1 MLGRFGRAPLRG
13 FGSMNTRGGGGRMMG
28 RRRIRISIALAG
40 AALALFVVL
49 AGLTAG
55 WLLPQAAPAA
65 ASGTFRGSSVVIT
78 SDAGPDNTYGL
89 GDTITLR
96 VDFADHCII
105 SHTGGALAVTI
116 GSRNRSATPTIGT
129 RSTNVDFSYTV
140 VGSDVDTD
148 GITVAANALSG
159 TWRTSNHVSCVQ
171 SAHDHTPQSPT
182 ITGAL
187 TTAQASHKVDAPAT
201 DYDADD
207 DNLIDITTLD
217 QLNAIRHDLDGNGDP
232 SSGGATA
239 YNAAF
244 PNREDRATG
253 RMGCAATC
261 AGYELL
267 NDLDFDTDGDDV
279 ADGAYA
285 NWTPTGTYTSTFN
298 GNGHTISNLNVNAAS
313 GNRVGMFSRVIGGN
327 ISGVGLS
334 NARVTAGALGV
345 RLGALAGELAASS
358 GSGGTV
364 TSCWSSGSVT
374 ATNTSANR
382 IILGGLVG
390 TAPSGAVRASYSA
403 ASVSASTTPTV
414 YAGGLVGQLNGAT
427 VTASY
432 ATGEV
437 SAGTASDSFVGGL
450 VGQADSSSA
459 VITASYAT
467 GRVSSGTGA
476 TVGGLAG
483 VFSSTATQSNSYWDS
498 DTSGITGGQT
508 TVALQTPIDYTG
520 IYENWNVSV
529 DGVTGGDDPWYFG
542 GASDYPTLQYG
553 RDAAGIYRLRGGT
566 ATKDYDDDN
575 NNLIDVKTL
584 AQLDAIRY
592 DLNGDGAVIGAGA
605 VQYGAAFPGLTTG
618 MGCPAAC
625 TGYELLQNLDFNTG
639 DAATRTD
646 DAYHNGGAG
655 WTPIGTDPAPFSG
668 TLVGNNH
675 TLSNLHVN
683 AGTDVVTVG
692 LFGTLSGAVS
702 GIGLPNASVTGAR
715 DSTAIGAL
723 AGTLGATGTVT
734 SVWSTGSVTS
744 SNSGSAAKSVGGLVG
759 FTYGTVRASYSRASV
774 TADAAATSVRAG
786 GLVGLLNGG
795 AVTASYAAGAVSGGT
810 GAGSYVGGLA
820 GLLTGTAPS
829 ITASYAIGT
838 VTVGTSGNRGG
849 LAGNLPSD
857 AAITASYWDTD
868 TSAITG
874 GGAGTGQTTAQL
886 QAPIAYGTS
895 PSIYSGWNVDI
906 DNADADNDLTT
917 GTDDPWNFGT
927 VSEYPALQY
936 DGLELYR
943 QGRAFAFNPVG
954 VTVTEGDAAGATYT
968 VALSRQPSG
977 TVTVAIA
984 DTNDKVTATP
994 ASLTFNAGNWN
1005 RPQRV
1010 TVKPVSDTTLLDD
1023 TDTITHTPT
1032 GTGYGAGDATSLSV
1046 SVLDTTAPGI
1056 IFEPTSMSL
1065 EEGATSTEY
1074 EVLLDAQPPAETTI
1088 AITTDIPGV
1097 TFNPTTLTFSTTDYG
1112 TAKPVTIDT
1121 EVNSG
1126 TEHAAS
1132 SLTHTPTIR
1141 GVASAAAALPLLLYD
1156 ELGNASSTLIKF
1168 SAPPPGEPVTYD
1180 IGGIVTHTLES
1191 TAGIPSGMIT
1201 VKTLGDGLGEPAT
1214 LTFSLPTY
1222 PGGRSGYTLDRNTL
1236 VDIAA
1241 ARTGTTTAL
1250 TLPPDGLEICL
1261 PLPARGSN
1269 PPLLMHHT
1277 SGSWRTVGTTV
1288 RGTQVCGTVRSLSP
1302 FITGRL
1308 TAAPTPTV
1316 APPDED
1322 DDDDEEPTTG
1332 SGTPSGGGSGGGGGS
1347 SSGGATPKPTP
1358 TPTPR
1363 PTPEPATPTPAPTA
1377 MPTAA
1382 PATPAPSR
1390 PTPTP
1395 APTPMP
1401 TAAPTLAPAPPTAT
1415 PPTQP
1420 PPVAALVPQPPVI
1433 GDITL
1438 SNNNPQPG
1446 SGLTVEFPVTNPGAV
1461 ATEYQLALEIAGEI
1475 VQRQTLTVAPGE
1487 TQDLQ
1492 LPIVAPDSQSEV
1504 TVRVDEQSRTATLT
1518 PAASETGTTAV
1529 GEQTAGGGAPWL
1541 LIGIIAV
1548 VALAIVGGAIA
1559 LLMRRRAG

>member
-1 MLGRFGRAPLRG
+1 MLPRFGRNPLHR
-13 FGSMNTRGGGGRMMG
+13 FNSMNTRGGGGRMMG

-65 ASGTFRGSSVVIT
+65 ATGTFEAFSVVIT
-78 SDAGPDNTYGL
+78 SDAGPDDTYGL
-89 GDTITLR
+89 GDTITLE
-96 VDFADHCII
+96 VDFGNHCVTA
-105 SHTGGALAVTI
+105 HTNGALAVTI
-116 GSRNRSATPTIGT
+116 GSSNRSATPTTASST
-129 RSTNVDFSYTV
+129 RVAFSYTV
-140 VGSDVDTD
+140 VAGDVDTD
-148 GITVAANALSG
+148 GITVAANAISG
-159 TWRTSNHVSCVQ
+159 DWRTSDHGGCVL
-171 SAHDHTPQSPT
+171 SAHDHGSPS

-187 TTAQASHKVDAPAT
+187 TTAQASHKVDAPFT

-207 DNLIDITTLD
+207 DNFIDITTLA
-217 QLNAIRHDLDGNGDP
+217 QLNAIRHDLNGDGDP
-232 SSGGATA
+232 GTGAALTA

-244 PNREDRATG
+244 PNREAGATG
-253 RMGCAATC
+253 RMGCRTTC

-267 NDLDFDTDGDDV
+267 NDLDFDTNGDDV
-279 ADGAYA
+279 ADAPYA
-285 NWTPTGTYTSTFN
+285 NWMPIGTYTSTFN

-374 ATNTSANR
+374 ATNTSSNR

-655 WTPIGTDPAPFSG
+655 WTPIGTDSAPFSG

-702 GIGLPNASVTGAR
+702 GVGLPNASVTGAR

-744 SNSGSAAKSVGGLVG
+744 SNAGSAAKSVGGLVG

-820 GLLTGTAPS
+820 GRLTGTAPS

-874 GGAGTGQTTAQL
+874 SGAGTGQTTAQL
-886 QAPIAYGTS
+886 QAPIAYGTTG
-895 PSIYSGWNVDI
+895 IYSGWEVDI

-984 DTNDKVTATP
+984 NTDGKATTTP

-1005 RPQRV
+1005 TPQRV
-1010 TVKPVSDTTLLDD
+1010 TVKPVSDADLADN

-1032 GTGYGAGDATSLSV
+1032 GTGYGAGDATSVSV

-1056 IFEPTSMSL
+1056 TFAPTSRSI
-1065 EEGATSTEY
+1065 EEGTGTTY
-1074 EVLLDAQPPAETTI
+1074 TVVLDAEPPADTTI

-1097 TFNPTTLTFSTTDYG
+1097 TVDLPSITFTTGLYNVAKTITVST
-1112 TAKPVTIDT
+1112 A
-1121 EVNSG
+1121 VNSG

-1141 GVASAAAALPLLLYD
+1141 GVASPAAALPLLLYD

-1168 SAPPPGEPVTYD
+1168 SAPPPGESATYD
-1180 IGGIVTHTLES
+1180 IGGIVTHTLDS
-1191 TAGIPSGMIT
+1191 ADGIPDGMIT

-1241 ARTGTTTAL
+1241 ARTGTTTAAL

-1261 PLPARGSN
+1261 PLPASGSN
-1269 PPLLMHHT
+1269 PPLLMHYT

-1302 FITGRL
+1302 FISGRL

-1316 APPDED
+1316 APPDEED

-1332 SGTPSGGGSGGGGGS
+1332 AGTPSGGGSGGGGGS
-1347 SSGGATPKPTP
+1347 SSGGGTTPKPTP
-1358 TPTPR
+1358 TPTPK
-1363 PTPEPATPTPAPTA
+1363 PTPTPAPATPTPAPTA
-1377 MPTAA
+1377 MPTAVPTTA
-1382 PATPAPSR
+1382 PVR

-1395 APTPMP
+1395 APTAMP
-1401 TAAPTLAPAPPTAT
+1401 TPAPTLAPAPPTAA

-1420 PPVAALVPQPPVI
+1420 PPVAAIVPQPAVI
-1433 GDITL
+1433 GDITF
-1438 SNNNPQPG
+1438 SNANPQPG

-1461 ATEYQLALEIAGEI
+1461 ATEYQLALEIAGEV
-1475 VQRQTLTVAPGE
+1475 VQRQTLTVAPGA

-1504 TVRVDEQSRTATLT
+1504 TVRVDEQSKTATLT
-1518 PAASETGTTAV
+1518 PAVSETGTTAV
-1529 GEQTAGGGAPWL
+1529 GEQTTGGGAPWL

-1548 VALAIVGGAIA
+1548 VALAIIGGGIA